1 MLVSMGVRTMVL
13 QGRPADAPDGR
24 DYLTFLS
31 ERQFLMSLPMLLRF
45 PLLDMLPDTIQT
57 AAQLRRRLD
66 TVFEQ
71 IRNKLIANEDT
82 REELLVRLD
91 DIKGDLNRALDA
103 HGDDADPE
111 LAFARIF
118 ESLEKK
124 AVSDLQELA
133 VAFSRE
139 SKHRRG
145 FQLELAS
152 AIAGIYPK
160 NTVDTGEITRI
171 GAWLTA
177 LYPTQNN
184 DWMVTARLLHDPRV
198 ERNAMDVGLRWMLNV
213 QDFGLSLE
221 ALSRFDI
228 DDTERNTE
236 RIALSL
242 EYRMFEDNYLSGTF
256 GKDFDDRNLLGEGNL
271 IALMGLKFNLGK
283 KPNLTPTP

>member
-1 MLVSMGVRTMVL
+1 
-13 QGRPADAPDGR
+13 
-24 DYLTFLS
+24 
-31 ERQFLMSLPMLLRF
+31 
-45 PLLDMLPDTIQT
+45 
-57 AAQLRRRLD
+57 
-66 TVFEQ
+66 
-71 IRNKLIANEDT
+71 
-82 REELLVRLD
+82 
-91 DIKGDLNRALDA
+91 
-103 HGDDADPE
+103 
-111 LAFARIF
+111 
-118 ESLEKK
+118 
-124 AVSDLQELA
+124 SDLQELA